1 MEKEKP
7 FAYTV
12 HHDDGRH
19 SEMIGVF
26 KSLADI
32 VRCDWPHVTL
42 NFVEIRAYYSGNR
55 YEVLPKENY
64 SRQDFATRDDAR
76 AFIDERNAEI
86 KEAGS
91 DERAITVMRTA
102 GAFRCSASDQ
112 LEEQIAQYIASSPR
126 VWLPSENIVEL

>member
-32 VRCDWPHVTL
+32 VRRDWPYVTPDV
-42 NFVEIRAYYSGNR
+42 VEICAYYSGNR
-55 YEVLPKENY
+55 YEVVPKENY
-64 SRQDFATRDDAR
+64 SRQDFATRDDAL
-76 AFIDERNAEI
+76 AFIARRNAKIE
-86 KEAGS
+86 EAGS
-91 DERAITVMRTA
+91 DERAVTIMHTA
-102 GAFRCSASDQ
+102 GAFRCSASDPP
-112 LEEQIAQYIASSPR
+112 EKQIADYIASSPR
-126 VWLPSENIVEL
+126 VWLPSEKIVEL